1 LENKSHC
8 GNNSFGI
15 GELMRKFLTP
25 LPLMLTLMLWAVPAK
40 ADLLSVHADIPLSF
54 SPIQE
59 GADTPDSISG
69 ARVGLSLFILPL
81 GIAYE
86 SYEVSYTSDT
96 VDSKDTYQIASL
108 FVNLPVPVINIALGA
123 GAGMVTGEGE
133 LSNGTK
139 LTADDSAATSFFATL
154 GYPILPLFDVHVGY
168 QVINAN
174 KVDVKNPSGGIEYER
189 DPSGTV
195 WTAGIKIGF

>member
-1 LENKSHC
+1 
-8 GNNSFGI
+8 
-15 GELMRKFLTP
+15 MRKFLTS

-54 SPIQE
+54 SPTQE
-59 GADTPDSISG
+59 GSDSPDSISG

-96 VDSKDTYQIASL
+96 VDSVDTYQIASV

-123 GAGMVTGEGE
+123 GAGMVAGEGE
-133 LSNGTK
+133 LSNGAK

-168 QVINAN
+168 QVINGN
-174 KVDVKNPSGGIEYER
+174 KVEVKKSSGGIENER

>member
-1 LENKSHC
+1 
-8 GNNSFGI
+8 
-15 GELMRKFLTP
+15 
-25 LPLMLTLMLWAVPAK
+25 MLWAVPAK
-40 ADLLSVHADIPLSF
+40 ADLMSVHADIPLSF
-54 SPIQE
+54 SPTQE

-86 SYEVSYTSDT
+86 SYEVSYTRDT

-139 LTADDSAATSFFATL
+139 LTADDSAATSLFATL
-154 GYPILPLFDVHVGY
+154 GYPILPLFD
-168 QVINAN
+168 
-174 KVDVKNPSGGIEYER
+174 PSSTSCLLCER
-189 DPSGTV
+189 PLRSLSLRECLPLGLSLTFHK
-195 WTAGIKIGF
+195 GP

>member
-1 LENKSHC
+1 
-8 GNNSFGI
+8 
-15 GELMRKFLTP
+15 MRKFLTF
-25 LPLMLTLMLWAVPAK
+25 LPLMLTVMLWTAPAK

-54 SPIQE
+54 SPTQE

-86 SYEVSYTSDT
+86 SFEVSYSSDS
-96 VDSKDTYQIASL
+96 VDSKDTYQIASV

-123 GAGMVTGEGE
+123 GAGMVIGEDE
-133 LSNGTK
+133 KKDGTK

-154 GYPILPLFDVHVGY
+154 GYPVLPLFDVHVGY

-174 KVDVKNPSGGIEYER
+174 KADVKNPSGGIEYER

>member
-1 LENKSHC
+1 
-8 GNNSFGI
+8 
-15 GELMRKFLTP
+15 MRKFLTS
-25 LPLMLTLMLWAVPAK
+25 LPLMLALMFWTVPAK

-54 SPIQE
+54 SPTQE

-69 ARVGLSLFILPL
+69 ARVGLSFFILPL

-86 SYEVSYTSDT
+86 SYEVSYSSDS
-96 VDSKDTYQIASL
+96 VDSKDTYQIASV
-108 FVNLPVPVINIALGA
+108 FVNLPVPVINIALGV

-174 KVDVKNPSGGIEYER
+174 KVDVKDSSDRVRDEN